1 MTEEKFN
8 EILDARLEKIKN
20 VLAIKA
26 KEYVRNE
33 DRLHNF
39 NVGARLEKKHPS
51 EVLHGMMLKHYISYL
66 DILKDVREKKAVSRN
81 HVDEKI
87 GDLINYLILQ
97 ECVLVDD
104 AETRETLKAT
114 LEKVPVHKMM
124 SETFK
129 ENAKNE

>member
-1 MTEEKFN
+1 MEEKKFN
-8 EILDARLEKIKN
+8 EILDSRLDKIKN

-39 NVGARLEKKHPS
+39 HVGAHLEKKHPT

-66 DILKDVREKKAVSRN
+66 DILKDVREGKEVKKTI
-81 HVDEKI
+81 VDEKI

-97 ECVLVDD
+97 ECVLIESID
-104 AETRETLKAT
+104 ENERKA
-114 LEKVPVHKMM
+114 VADHIGRG
-124 SETFK
+124 
-129 ENAKNE
+129 